1 MAHDQTLEICS
12 FLSNVVASA
21 SAAVAVASAVASTAA
36 SPDCNNSGLQ

>member
-21 SAAVAVASAVASTAA
+21 SAAVASAVASTAA
-36 SPDCNNSGLQ
+36 SPDCNSSGVQ